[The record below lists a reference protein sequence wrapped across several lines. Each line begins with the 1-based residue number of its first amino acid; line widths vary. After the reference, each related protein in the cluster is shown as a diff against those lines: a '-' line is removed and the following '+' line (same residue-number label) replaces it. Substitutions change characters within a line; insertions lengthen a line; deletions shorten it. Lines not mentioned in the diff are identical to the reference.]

1 MSVFDRYFE
10 LKSSK
15 KPVKLIKEENAY
27 LKRLKEL
34 NTKDEIKQEL
44 LNEMAPPSPMQY
56 AQLRRPPEAKVAEQ
70 QVKIE
75 AEHPGVLEVP
85 EGKSV
90 ESLGIDHFNELIKKK
105 GWPEISKAITNLNVW
120 NKDKNPTL
128 SSWANDMQD
137 RCSTWVEM
145 QRKAEGKDDLFS

>member
-15 KPVKLIKEENAY
+15 KPAKLLKEENAY

-56 AQLRRPPEAKVAEQ
+56 AQLRRPPGGKVAEQ
-70 QVKIE
+70 QIKL
-75 AEHPGVLEVP
+75 PGVLEVP
-85 EGKSV
+85 EGKTL
-90 ESLGIDHFNELIKKK
+90 ESLGIDHFKELIKKK
-105 GWPEISKAITNLNVW
+105 GWPAISEAITNLNVE
-120 NKDKNPTL
+120 NKNKNPDF

-145 QRKAEGKDDLFS
+145 QRKAEGKNDLFS